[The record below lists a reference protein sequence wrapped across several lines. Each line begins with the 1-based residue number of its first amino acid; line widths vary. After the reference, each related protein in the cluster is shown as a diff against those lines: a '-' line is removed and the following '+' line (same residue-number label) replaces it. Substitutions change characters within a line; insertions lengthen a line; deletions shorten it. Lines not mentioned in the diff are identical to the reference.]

1 MSTRIRLRRM
11 GRKKHPTY
19 RIVVADKSAA
29 RDGKFIETIGHY
41 EPKSDPARIDVDT
54 EKARLW
60 LSRGAQPSET
70 VTSLFKKAGVFKAQA
85 ET

>member
-11 GRKKHPTY
+11 GRRNHPTY
-19 RIVVADKSAA
+19 RIVVADRAAA

-41 EPKSDPARIDVDT
+41 EPKAEPARIDVDA

-60 LSRGAQPSET
+60 LSRGAQPSDT
-70 VTSLFKKAGVFKAQA
+70 VASLFKKVGVFEAKAG
-85 ET
+85 

>member
-11 GRKKHPTY
+11 GRRNHPTY
-19 RIVVADKSAA
+19 RIVVADRAAA

-41 EPKSDPARIDVDT
+41 EPKAEPARIDVDA

-60 LSRGAQPSET
+60 LSRGAQPSDT
-70 VTSLFKKAGVFKAQA
+70 VASLFKKAGVFEAKAG
-85 ET
+85 